1 MNTQSQSQA
10 GYKTA
15 PRLPTTIGT
24 SNSGGRPRWLDP
36 RPTNQRLP
44 TNPEELQ
51 VLTSGG
57 REEDVRLGRQ
67 GVAGNGG
74 EAMECGGKS
83 TAFIGERA
91 RGVRARL
98 TQAGP
103 AYLARPR
110 IL

>member
-1 MNTQSQSQA
+1 MN
-10 GYKTA
+10 
-15 PRLPTTIGT
+15 PR
-24 SNSGGRPRWLDP
+24 RAA
-36 RPTNQRLP
+36 PTNHNRNEQLRMRAEGDHAGWIRDLRTSATP

-103 AYLARPR
+103 AHLARPR

>member
-1 MNTQSQSQA
+1 M
-10 GYKTA
+10 
-15 PRLPTTIGT
+15 
-24 SNSGGRPRWLDP
+24 
-36 RPTNQRLP
+36 
-44 TNPEELQ
+44 
-51 VLTSGG
+51 LTSGG

-98 TQAGP
+98 TQAVPGRAGP
-103 AYLARPR
+103 FGQASHSLIFTNLLMVEKMHVSASIGHIVFQFLFKSPV
-110 IL
+110 